1 MTYLSTRHDYLQNW
15 TYIRTDRH
23 EFRQI
28 YNRGPDGR
36 LRSEEPFYL
45 RMEEVE
51 NRLGTANGVQIR
63 AEAWVTDY
71 FYNNTQRG
79 FCETRVINQTLS
91 LRFVGSDPM
100 VFKPGMPLEAQIAVR
115 YHDQVA
121 LSKDKL
127 EKSSLLVQ
135 TIATLESGQKVA
147 LPDVRVPSKI
157 HGLSAFQVCKD
168 SAASSGSQL
177 TLLSSRTSTD
187 CATTDRLTATR
198 RSATA
203 TTRGRLTRRPSSP
216 TTPRRTRSSS

>member
-1 MTYLSTRHDYLQNW
+1 
-15 TYIRTDRH
+15 
-23 EFRQI
+23 
-28 YNRGPDGR
+28 
-36 LRSEEPFYL
+36 
-45 RMEEVE
+45 MEEVE

-147 LPDVRVPSKI
+147 LPDIRVPSKI
-157 HGLSAFQVCKD
+157 HGLSAFQVC
-168 SAASSGSQL
+168 
-177 TLLSSRTSTD
+177 STD
-187 CATTDRLTATR
+187 NAILLGLSVSQND
-198 RSATA
+198 
-203 TTRGRLTRRPSSP
+203 
-216 TTPRRTRSSS
+216 